1 MIFAKNKK
9 TILLI
14 FMIFVL
20 GSLAILGII
29 FLNPYPL
36 KFKEEITLISQK
48 YGIEPSLVASMI
60 NAESGFK
67 ETAKS
72 SKGACGLMQLMPSTA
87 KWLCEMQGEEFLEK
101 NLFDAKNNINLGT
114 YYMHY
119 LLEKFKSLKSAI
131 CAYNAGEGNVMLWL
145 LNDKYTLDHKT
156 IISTP
161 YPETNAYLGKV
172 MKGISVY
179 QKKFKES

>member
-9 TILLI
+9 TAILL
-14 FMIFVL
+14 FMILVL
-20 GSLAILGII
+20 GFLSVLGVI

-36 KFKEEITLISQK
+36 KFKEEISLASQK
-48 YGIEPSLVASMI
+48 FGVSPSLVASMI

-72 SKGACGLMQLMPSTA
+72 SKGAVGLMQLMPSTA
-87 KWLCEMQGEEFLEK
+87 KWLCEKQGQEFFEE

-119 LLEKFKSLKSAI
+119 LLEKFESVETAI

-145 LNDKYTLDHKT
+145 VNDKYAPNHKT

-179 QKKFKES
+179 QKKFKEN

>member
-9 TILLI
+9 TAILL
-14 FMIFVL
+14 FMIFVF
-20 GSLAILGII
+20 GALAILGII

-36 KFKEEITLISQK
+36 KFKEEITQISKK
-48 YGIEPSLVASMI
+48 YGVEPSLVASMI
-60 NAESGFK
+60 NAESGFQ

-87 KWLCEMQGEEFLEK
+87 RWLCEKQGQEFFEE
-101 NLFDAKNNINLGT
+101 NLFDATTNINLGT
-114 YYMHY
+114 YYLNY
-119 LLEKFKSLKSAI
+119 LLAKFESVETAI

-145 LNDKYTLDHKT
+145 VNDKYTLDHKT

-161 YPETNAYLGKV
+161 YPETNAYLEKV